1 MIKIYGSPRTSAS
14 RCFLLLEE
22 LEVPYE
28 EISVDLAT
36 GQQKEAAY
44 LQINPNGKVPAMID
58 GENIL
63 WESCAINNYLAE
75 KYRPELLG
83 ADAFEKAKGQQWNYW
98 NMLELQN
105 PLVEIL
111 IQKLFMPDH
120 KRNTNLIEKNL
131 EKLPRLFQILDDN
144 FANNRYLTGNNLN
157 VADFNLTTAVHMTS
171 MLGIDISKYTHL
183 SKWFAAMKDTK
194 GYQKL
199 MTKRK

>member
-22 LEVPYE
+22 LEIPYE
-28 EISVDLAT
+28 EVSVDLAT
-36 GQQKEAAY
+36 GQQKESAY
-44 LQINPNGKVPAMID
+44 LQLNPNGKVPCMID

-63 WESCAINNYLAE
+63 WESCAINNYIAE

-83 ADAFEKAKGQQWNYW
+83 ANAFEKAKGQQWSYW
-98 NMLELQN
+98 TMLELQN

-111 IQKLFMPDH
+111 IQKLFMPEH
-120 KRNTNLIEKNL
+120 KRNPAVIEKNL

-144 FANNRYLTGNNLN
+144 FATNRFLTGNNLN
-157 VADFNLTTAVHMTS
+157 VADFNLTTVVHMTS
-171 MLGIDISKYTHL
+171 MLGIDISQYQNL
-183 SKWFAAMKDTK
+183 NKWFAAMKDTK

-199 MTKRK
+199 MMKRK

>member
-1 MIKIYGSPRTSAS
+1 MIKIYGSARTSAS

-22 LEVPYE
+22 LEIPYE

-36 GQQKEAAY
+36 GQQKESAY

-83 ADAFEKAKGQQWNYW
+83 SDAFEKAKGQQWSYW
-98 NMLELQN
+98 TMLELQN

-111 IQKLFMPDH
+111 IQKIFVPEH
-120 KRNTNLIEKNL
+120 KRNMTVVEKNI
-131 EKLPRLFQILDDN
+131 EKLPRLFKILDDN
-144 FANNRYLTGNNLN
+144 FATNRYLTGKNLN
-157 VADFNLTTAVHMTS
+157 VADFNLTTVVHMTS
-171 MLGIDISKYTHL
+171 MLGIDISSYPHL
-183 SKWFAAMKDTK
+183 NKWFSAMKDTK

-199 MTKRK
+199 MMKRK